1 MVLFQ
6 HEYKFLVFCRMRFFL
21 SLLFLFFFL
30 SLSSQNV
37 ELAQSYFRKGEYE
50 KAIHL
55 YKPLFESN
63 PIRQDYFKSLLTC
76 YQQIESYGEA
86 QVLLEEQLQR
96 FPNQI
101 NLFVEIGYNYQLQ
114 GEDALAM
121 QNYRKAIEFVRQNP
135 SYCFVIGRS
144 FSQNHLLDEALEV
157 YRIAK
162 EINPKLNTEISE
174 ARIYGE
180 KGDLEKMFSLYLE
193 LIEKNENYYTT
204 VQRYVAAF
212 ITEDKDDPKN
222 LLFKKLLLK
231 KAQNDPK
238 DSWNILLS
246 WMFMQQHDY
255 DKAFVQEKSLFNR
268 NPGNLERINQIAL
281 LAYNNGDFDTAK
293 EAFRFI
299 VQDKNE
305 LATGSGTQLQAEIYL
320 LKIEQ
325 ELSDSGMG
333 TEKINKKYLELLDQY
348 DPGSTSPELQ
358 LAYAQFLTYGYDQP
372 EQAISRLEKILPRAE
387 SAFEKGMI
395 QMEIAD
401 ILVYTGQF
409 NQALVLYTQIQYDL
423 KNSTLAQEARFKVA
437 RTSYFKG
444 DFQWAQ
450 NQLKVLKSSTSQ
462 LIANDA
468 LELSL
473 KISNNSDKDSLNEGL
488 KKYATADLL
497 GFQKKYKEAIDTL
510 QTVLYEFKGQNIE
523 DDALFKLG
531 QLYWKTGNY
540 TAAENNFLAILDHHR
555 ESLFTDDALF
565 NLALLY
571 EKHLS
576 DPARAKEMYEKII
589 FDFPSSIYLVPARKA
604 FRKLRGDDL

>member
-1 MVLFQ
+1 MVQFQ
-6 HEYKFLVFCRMRFFL
+6 HEDKFLVFWPMRLFL
-21 SLLFLFFFL
+21 SLFFLLACL

-37 ELAQSYFRKGEYE
+37 ELAQSYFRKGDYE

-63 PIRQDYFKSLLTC
+63 PIRQDYFKTLLTC

-86 QVLLEEQLQR
+86 QSLLEEQLQR
-96 FPNQI
+96 FPNQK

-114 GEDALAM
+114 GENDLATG
-121 QNYRKAIEFVRQNP
+121 NFRKAIDFVRKNP
-135 SYCFVIGRS
+135 SFCFVIGRS

-157 YRIAK
+157 YHIAK

-212 ITEDKDDPKN
+212 ITEDKDNPKN

-231 KAQNDPK
+231 KAQSDPK

-268 NPGNLERINQIAL
+268 NPGNLERINQIAML
-281 LAYNNGDFDTAK
+281 SYSNGDFDTAK

-299 VQDKNE
+299 IQDKNE
-305 LATGSGTQLQAEIYL
+305 LVTGSNTKLQAEIYL

-325 ELSDSGMG
+325 ELSDKGIG
-333 TEKINKKYLELLDQY
+333 PEKINKKYLELLDQY
-348 DPGSTSPELQ
+348 SPGTPSPELQ
-358 LAYAQFLTYGYDQP
+358 LAYAQFLTYGFDQP
-372 EQAISRLEKILPRAE
+372 EQAISRLEKILPRAQ

-488 KKYATADLL
+488 KKFAKADLL

-510 QTVLYEFKGQNIE
+510 EIILYQFKGQNIE
-523 DDALFKLG
+523 DDALFKQA
-531 QLYWKTGNY
+531 QLYSKIGNF
-540 TAAENNFLAILDHHR
+540 TAAENNLLTILDHHQ

-565 NLALLY
+565 NLAQLY
-571 EKHLS
+571 EQHLGN
-576 DPARAKEMYEKII
+576 PARAKEMYEKII